1 MKIKLFDL
9 KAQAQGEISLPSSVF
24 ETKVSSSL
32 VAQAIR
38 VYRHNQRK
46 ARAKAKS
53 RSEIRGTTQKMWAQ
67 KGTGRA
73 RHGSAKAPIFVGG
86 GVAQGPSGKQN
97 YKLKLSKTM
106 RRKALHSLLS
116 QFALKKNILS
126 VDKLSSLTPKTKTAA
141 TLIKNLKQ
149 KDENLAKSKKIAI
162 ITSVSQAKVKR
173 AFSNL
178 PFVTLLNLNSLSV
191 YALSRQ
197 NFLIFSPKAIKL
209 LSKNE
214 S

>member
-9 KAQAQGEISLPSSVF
+9 KSQSLGEISLPSSVF
-24 ETKVSSSL
+24 ESKISL
-32 VAQAIR
+32 SLIAQAVR
-38 VYRHNQRK
+38 VYLHNQRK

-53 RSEIRGTTQKMWAQ
+53 RSEVRGTTKKMWAQ

-106 RRKALHSLLS
+106 RRKALRSLLS
-116 QFALKKNILS
+116 QFALEKNIIS
-126 VDKLSSLTPKTKTAA
+126 IDKLSSLVPKTKTAA
-141 TLIKNLKQ
+141 NLIKNLRQ

-162 ITSVSQAKVKR
+162 ITSAPKAKVKR

-178 PFVTLLNLNSLSV
+178 PFVTLLNLKSLSV